1 MRKMKD
7 DISFEQEKLHHGT
20 GTPEKNNATDQVD
33 VIAQNVETIADLH
46 IRAEQNVGT
55 HQRAIEKITGFL
67 GRPRFL
73 YFILLFVLLW
83 IAVNVYMTGLGMHKV
98 DQPPFSWLQGVIS
111 LSALLMTT
119 LVLITQN
126 RQNNVTEQRRRLDLQ
141 VNLVVEQKVTKLI
154 ALLEEL
160 RQDLPQVKERHDP
173 EAEAMKESVDPHAV
187 LASLDQMLQDA
198 EIANK

>member
-1 MRKMKD
+1 MRIIKD
-7 DISFEQEKLHHGT
+7 DTSFEQKKSHEGT
-20 GTPEKNNATDQVD
+20 GTSNKNNATEQVD

-46 IRAEQNVGT
+46 IRAEQKVGT
-55 HQRAIEKITGFL
+55 HQRAIERFTSFL

-83 IAVNVYMTGLGMHKV
+83 IAVNVCLIGLGMHSV
-98 DQPPFSWLQGVIS
+98 DQPPFSWLQGIIS

-141 VNLVVEQKVTKLI
+141 VNLVVEQKATKLI
-154 ALLEEL
+154 TLLEEL

-173 EAEAMKESVDPHAV
+173 EAEAMMEPVDPHEV
-187 LASLDQMLQDA
+187 LSSLDQMLQDA
-198 EIANK
+198 EITHK